1 MDDKDNQNSDN
12 SQDRDTPDK
21 RNTTRKNKIKKIMK
35 FILWSIY
42 TIVIGL
48 IALEI
53 IFQLLPVSKKLKSI
67 SSVTSEIPILRF
79 EPDQDFTFSLGTT
92 FYQVVRKH
100 INNYGFVSDVDYVQ
114 GSKPDVAVIGDS
126 YVEALQVDYWDSIM
140 GRINA
145 HNAGGAISLGVS
157 GSPLSQ
163 YLVFAE
169 YAMSEF
175 QPQKL
180 LFVIGGNDFDES
192 LCQVKF
198 SPGYH
203 CFDDE
208 FNNIFV
214 ETTPVSGIR
223 SSIREFLNVSALI
236 SYISVNAKIDM
247 VDYLKRIAI
256 ALNLIED
263 LNPVYVANTNFTNE
277 SEIVEKSIR
286 VVDLFLDEVHR
297 IAGDIPVLFVV
308 DSDRGSMYDGKR
320 YPESYFEQMRAYFIN
335 AASESGY
342 EVVDM
347 HPVFT
352 QHYAKHEQRFEF
364 PTDGHWNELGHELAF
379 EAVSDRGF
387 LSRED

>member
-1 MDDKDNQNSDN
+1 MPDNKDHQNSDASD
-12 SQDRDTPDK
+12 SQDGDKPDK
-21 RNTTRKNKIKKIMK
+21 QNTTRKKKIMK
-35 FILWSIY
+35 FILWSVY
-42 TIVIGL
+42 TVVIGL

-53 IFQLLPVSKKLKSI
+53 IFQLLPVSKKPKSI
-67 SSVTSEIPILRF
+67 SDVTSGIPILRF
-79 EPDQDFTFSLGTT
+79 GPDQDFTFSIGPT

-140 GRINA
+140 GRINT
-145 HNAGGAISLGVS
+145 HNAGDAISLGVS
-157 GSPLSQ
+157 GAPLSQ

-169 YAMSEF
+169 YAMNEF

-180 LFVIGGNDFDES
+180 LFVIVGNDFDES

-214 ETTPVSGIR
+214 EPIKSMGIR
-223 SSIREFLNVSALI
+223 SSIRNFFRGSALI
-236 SYISVNAKIDM
+236 SYIQYNARIDI
-247 VDYLKRIAI
+247 RQIAV
-256 ALNLIED
+256 D
-263 LNPVYVANTNFTNE
+263 LNVIEEPTPVYVANTNFTAE

-286 VVDLFLDEVHR
+286 AVDLFLDEVHR
-297 IAGDIPVLFVV
+297 IAGNIPVLFVV
-308 DSDRGSMYDGKR
+308 DSDRVSMYDGKR
-320 YPESYFEQMRAYFIN
+320 YPESYFEQMRTYFIN
-335 AASESGY
+335 AARESGY
-342 EVVDM
+342 EAIDM

-352 QHYAKHEQRFEF
+352 QHYAEHGQRFEF

-379 EAVSDRGF
+379 EAVLDRGF
-387 LSRED
+387 LSPED